1 MRIRLS
7 FALAS
12 LLAAHQ
18 AAPARETGA
27 LDGRVLPAPG
37 GGLVPKTVWVG
48 AVPAAVLGDGSFRA
62 DAIPAGPAELGIE
75 TSEGLY
81 LVRTPVAIAPGTTRH
96 VQLAFGGRQ
105 DSSAPPEAE
114 KDKKKKRGGIWAHPA
129 TATLIVIGSAIV
141 VGFAVDQ
148 LTNSDGH
155 PVSPSSPTN

>member
-1 MRIRLS
+1 MRISLS

-18 AAPARETGA
+18 AAPAQETGA
-27 LDGRVLPAPG
+27 LDGRVLPALR

-48 AVPAAVLGDGSFRA
+48 AVPAPVSRDGSFRA

-81 LVRTPVAIAPGTTRH
+81 LVGTPVAIAPGTTRH

-105 DSSAPPEAE
+105 DSAPPPAE
-114 KDKKKKRGGIWAHPA
+114 KEKKKKQGGVWAHPA

-141 VGFAVDQ
+141 VGFAVDE